1 MSQVTTDDYPDYVTF
16 NFNNRTGAIVNFPT
30 NKPWMTKSTDPYFS
44 LSCGLYYYE
53 ESTGYSLQ
61 YIVDGNSSSD
71 NVIQI
76 YQGTV
81 NGNNHLFGIA
91 IIILKRDLLRFGTGS
106 STIPSNATGS
116 VTLYKIT

>member
-16 NFNNRTGAIVNFPT
+16 NFNNRSGEIVNFPT
-30 NKPWMTKSTDPYFS
+30 GKPWISKSNAPYFS

-53 ESTGYSLQ
+53 ESTGYAMQ
-61 YIVDGNSSSD
+61 YINNGSTTN

-76 YQGTV
+76 YHGEV
-81 NGNNHLFGIA
+81 NGNHYLFGTA
-91 IIILKRDLLRFGTGS
+91 IIILNRSLLRFGVGS